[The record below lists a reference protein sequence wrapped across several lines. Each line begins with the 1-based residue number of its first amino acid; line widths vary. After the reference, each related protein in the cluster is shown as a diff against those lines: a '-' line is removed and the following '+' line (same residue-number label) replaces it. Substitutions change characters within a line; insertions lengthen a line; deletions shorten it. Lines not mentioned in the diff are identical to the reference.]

1 MVAAKDD
8 TEKKKKAGNSE
19 DVAGESKTADVAGAP
34 AEAKAVDP
42 AEAAK
47 KAKFEAKRAA
57 AEAGKARA
65 KKAKEEAAA
74 SAMKIAAPGETK
86 VSPSKA
92 PRLVAHYKTKAV
104 PALMK
109 QFQFKNAMQVPRL
122 TKIVVNCA
130 VKDAVANP
138 KVLDGTFD
146 EIMAIT
152 GQRPVLTRA
161 KKAIAAFK
169 VRQGNP
175 VGVMVT
181 LRRARMYEFLDR
193 LMNVALPRVRDFKG
207 VGTKFDGRGNYS
219 IGLREQIIFPEI
231 NYDKVDKIRGMTVTI
246 TTTAKTNEHAR
257 ALLAEMGMP
266 FRK

>member
-1 MVAAKDD
+1 MAKNDNENKKDEAAD
-8 TEKKKKAGNSE
+8 S
-19 DVAGESKTADVAGAP
+19 ADVAA
-34 AEAKAVDP
+34 AKARQETKKAN
-42 AEAAK
+42 AEAA
-47 KAKFEAKRAA
+47 
-57 AEAGKARA
+57 KARA

-86 VSPSKA
+86 TSPSKT
-92 PRLVAHYKTKAV
+92 PRLKDLYRQKAI
-104 PALMK
+104 PAMMK
-109 QFQFKNAMQVPRL
+109 EFQFKNPMQVPRL
-122 TKIVVNCA
+122 LKVTVNCA

-138 KVLDGTFD
+138 KVLDGTFE

-152 GQRPVLTRA
+152 GQKPVMTRA

-169 VRQGNP
+169 VRKGNP

-207 VGTKFDGRGNYS
+207 VNPKGFDGRGNYS
-219 IGLREQIIFPEI
+219 LGIREQIIFPEI
-231 NYDKVDKIRGMTVTI
+231 NYDKIDKVRGMTVTI
-246 TTTAKTNEHAR
+246 ETTATTNEHAR
-257 ALLAEMGMP
+257 ALLAELGMP